1 MTPISRTLC
10 ALACALF
17 FLPGAAPAEDSPSAA
32 DQRKAEK
39 FKPTGTVSV
48 DATSVVV
55 GIGVSWGNGV
65 LTFQDEDHSFKVSGL
80 SLVGIGGSSIS
91 AKGTVFNLEKIEDF
105 PGTWVEVSGDAVL
118 GLASAGGLTM
128 RKGDVYMTL
137 SGTQKGAKIS
147 AGGGGLT
154 IKFE

>member
-1 MTPISRTLC
+1 MTPAVRTLC
-10 ALACALF
+10 ALACALL
-17 FLPGAAPAEDSPSAA
+17 FLPGAALAQDTPTSADA
-32 DQRKAEK
+32 RKAEK
-39 FKPTGTVSV
+39 FKPTGTVTM

-55 GIGVSWGNGV
+55 GIGVSRGDGV
-65 LTFQDEDHSFKVSGL
+65 LTFQDEDHAFKVSGL

-91 AKGTVFNLEKIEDF
+91 ATGTVFNLEKIEDF

-137 SGTQKGAKIS
+137 TGSQKGAKIS